1 MYPLKK
7 SRGRG
12 DSDPTSTDSRFDPFQ
27 PPQMVKELFIVDQ
40 SFGVENGVQRRF
52 HLVLECKAVPSD
64 LAVRIFQYPRI
75 EAAQNIWRV
84 VLSVG
89 SAYRRF
95 EVGCKVMPIKT
106 DGGFR

>member
-1 MYPLKK
+1 MLTVNSLKE
-7 SRGRG
+7 SRRRG
-12 DSDPTSTDSRFDPFQ
+12 DSDPTSTNGRFDPFQ

-40 SFGVENGVQRRF
+40 SFGVENGVQRGF

-64 LAVRIFQYPRI
+64 LAVRVFQYSGV
-75 EAAQNIWRV
+75 ETAQDIWRV

-95 EVGCKVMPIKT
+95 EVGCKVMPI
-106 DGGFR
+106 